1 MDNFDN
7 TVQKAKDAFDIVL
20 KKTGD
25 FVNVGKQKISAA
37 SLNSKL
43 NKEYAK
49 LGKIY
54 FDLIK
59 DSDNQTQDVADL
71 VSEIKQLE
79 VEIKNLMAEID
90 SAEGKITC
98 SKCKAKSPAKAL
110 FCSNCGERF

>member
-20 KKTGD
+20 KKTED
-25 FVNVGKQKISAA
+25 LVNVGKQKISVA
-37 SLNSKL
+37 SLNNKL
-43 NKEYAK
+43 NKAYAN
-49 LGKIY
+49 LGKLQ

-59 DSDNQTQDVADL
+59 DSDNQTEEVIAL
-71 VSEIKQLE
+71 VSEIKQLKA
-79 VEIKNLMAEID
+79 EIKTLMDEID

-98 SKCKAKSPAKAL
+98 AKCKAKSPAKAL